1 MENTEDV
8 PSLDRIFG
16 AFVAYQLTGA
26 ISGAVELDLFT
37 ALGGGQSS
45 SDELAVKIGASP
57 RGTRILCDTLSASG
71 YLIKEDGLYR
81 SSASSAA
88 FLDRH
93 SPMFVGDAVRFI
105 ASPTVREGFG
115 KIAEAVR
122 RGGTAIAGDSVLA
135 PDHPVW
141 VDFARWMA
149 PLSQLLAHLVAGLL
163 DADAGKPWKVLDV
176 AAGHGKFGIALAQ
189 RNPNARIV
197 AQDWP
202 NVLEVAA
209 EFARSGGVADRWTA
223 LPGDAFTVDFG
234 SGYDVVLLANIL
246 HHFDRPTGI
255 ALLQKA
261 HAALKPG
268 GRAVTL
274 EFIPDADR
282 VTPAPA
288 ATFAMAMLAL
298 TKGGDA
304 YTFAELEEMCAAAG
318 FAASELH
325 DLPPSFERVVIST
338 RESIGGQT

>member
-1 MENTEDV
+1 MPDPEDV
-8 PSLDRIFG
+8 PNLDRIFG

-26 ISGAVELDLFT
+26 MTGAVELDLFT
-37 ALGGGQSS
+37 ALGAGRSS
-45 SDELAVKIGASP
+45 SDELAAKIGGSP
-57 RGTRILCDTLSASG
+57 RGTRILCDTLTASG

-88 FLDRH
+88 FLDRN

-122 RGGTAIAGDSVLA
+122 RGGTAVDGAGVLA

-149 PLSQLLAHLVAGLL
+149 PLSQLLAHLIAGLL
-163 DADAGKPWKVLDV
+163 EADAGQPWKVLDV

-189 RNPNARIV
+189 RNPRARIV

-209 EFARSGGVADRWTA
+209 DFARSGGVADRWET
-223 LPGDAFTVDFG
+223 LPGDAFAVDFG
-234 SGYDVVLLANIL
+234 SGYDLVLLTNIL
-246 HHFDRPTGI
+246 HHFDRATCI
-255 ALLQKA
+255 ELLKKV

-274 EFIPDADR
+274 DFIPDADR

-288 ATFAMAMLAL
+288 ATFAMVMLAI
-298 TKGGDA
+298 TAAGDV

-318 FAASELH
+318 FAKSELH
-325 DLPPSFERVVIST
+325 PLPPSFERVVIST
-338 RESIGGQT
+338 R